1 MKKAFFHHIFNI
13 LPHWK
18 EYYKCAKYEAIKIGQ
33 NPLFTDI
40 YAQKKCSYG
49 ALHLEQ
55 NKVKIAIFNAK

>member
-1 MKKAFFHHIFNI
+1 MLTKQNLKRFSSKKAYFHHIFNI

-40 YAQKKCSYG
+40 YA
-49 ALHLEQ
+49 
-55 NKVKIAIFNAK
+55 